1 MAHLTNREVAALL
14 TEFAR
19 RFEPGGANPF
29 SARAYLHAAESVL
42 RSPTSVGDLIANNQ
56 LLKLHGVGRT
66 IAGTIMIVYQTG
78 THPALDKMRARQIQ
92 QEEYSSNNGRA
103 QRCCKRPRLITPTT
117 ST

>member
-29 SARAYLHAAESVL
+29 SARAYLRAAASVL

-56 LLKLHGVGRT
+56 LLKLPGVGKTIART
-66 IAGTIMIVYQTG
+66 IVILHQTG
-78 THPALDKMRARQIQ
+78 THPALERMRSHEVTQ
-92 QEEYSSNNGRA
+92 
-103 QRCCKRPRLITPTT
+103 K
-117 ST
+117 